1 MYFKQLFKVLLVI
14 NILVMLGCTSPS
26 TRKNHRKKTENLYT
40 IKFNPV
46 STLYVK
52 AKRDSAI
59 QFFQKT
65 LGDEQFN
72 GMFLFAKNGKILYEK
87 TNGYVNYSK
96 KNPLTSQ
103 TPIHIASVSK
113 VATCLAIMRLVDA
126 KKTSLETD
134 IRKYLPTL
142 PYEGITIRQL
152 LNHRSG
158 IPYYGYFTE
167 GKWNKSKFLNNDQ
180 IVNILAKH
188 KIPLNFPSNT
198 RFAYS
203 NTNYSLLAL
212 IIEKITR
219 LNFPKAMDSILFQ
232 PLKMNDTYIL
242 SNPKKINQLSPSYNS
257 NFVLQPVDFLDG
269 IYGDKNMY
277 STTRD
282 LLKLDMATYS
292 PIFLSIASR
301 KEIYQGYSY
310 EKKGT
315 RNYGLGVRMVEVAQ
329 KKTYFFHTGWWHGNT
344 SCYAT
349 LRKDTVCI
357 IALSNKYSRKVYQI
371 HQLSKLFKGYPFE
384 K

>member
-1 MYFKQLFKVLLVI
+1 
-14 NILVMLGCTSPS
+14 
-26 TRKNHRKKTENLYT
+26 
-40 IKFNPV
+40 
-46 STLYVK
+46 LYVK

-87 TNGYVNYSK
+87 TNGYLNYSK

-113 VATCLAIMRLVDA
+113 VATSIAIMRLVDA

-142 PYEGITIRQL
+142 PYKGITIRQL

-167 GKWNKSKFLNNDQ
+167 GKWNKSKFLTNDH

-198 RFAYS
+198 HFAYS

-292 PIFLSIASR
+292 PNFLSIASR

-310 EKKGT
+310 EKKGS
-315 RNYGLGVRMVEVAQ
+315 RNYGLGVRMVEIAQ
-329 KKTYFFHTGWWHGNT
+329 KKPYFFHTGWWHGNT